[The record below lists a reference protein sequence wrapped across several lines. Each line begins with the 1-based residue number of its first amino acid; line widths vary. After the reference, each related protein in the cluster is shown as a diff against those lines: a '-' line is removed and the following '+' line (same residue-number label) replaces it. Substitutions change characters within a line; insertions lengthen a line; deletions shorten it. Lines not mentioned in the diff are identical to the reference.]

1 MYLEISNTL
10 KTMVTEQRI
19 DLVELSACALYLSQE
34 LPMQKHTLEAIVR
47 NSEFK
52 LVFQPINGGST
63 LGETFSHTS
72 KITNKKHKLILIEE
86 DIPKY
91 QKRFLAGREFA
102 LCMMGKWDEYRGM
115 SLLSPIEKMIA
126 ETFSMFMFLPFTAV
140 VKELATYTDE
150 GKSIPKKSS
159 EWLNYLHVIAELPY
173 EVVAIGFEHIRMISV
188 LLQSDFGFNKNTFV
202 DQKKE
207 MLAVLEQNKAL
218 ID

>member
-10 KTMVTEQRI
+10 KAMVTEQRI
-19 DLVELSACALYLSQE
+19 DLVELSACALCLSQK
-34 LPMQKHTLEAIVR
+34 LPMQKQTLETIVR
-47 NSEFK
+47 NSEIK

-72 KITNKKHKLILIEE
+72 KITNKMRKLILIEE

-91 QKRFLAGREFA
+91 QKRFLVGREFA

-115 SLLSPIEKMIA
+115 SLLSPIEKIIA

-140 VKELATYTDE
+140 VKELATYTDG
-150 GKSIPKKSS
+150 GKSIPIESR
-159 EWLNYLHVIAELPY
+159 EWLKYLHVVAELPY
-173 EVVAIGFEHIRMISV
+173 EVVTIGFEHIRMISV
-188 LLQSDFGFNKNTFV
+188 LLQSGFGFNKNTFV

-207 MLAVLEQNKAL
+207 MLAVLEQNKVL